1 MKEEAGC
8 ENKSRPITIL
18 VPASDMEAIEDAR
31 YLLRK
36 PTRTEAILYLIRR
49 GLEAVA
55 NERTGS

>member
-1 MKEEAGC
+1 MKESAGF

-18 VPASDMEAIEDAR
+18 VPATDMEAIEDAR
-31 YLLRK
+31 YRMRK

-55 NERTGS
+55 HERAGS